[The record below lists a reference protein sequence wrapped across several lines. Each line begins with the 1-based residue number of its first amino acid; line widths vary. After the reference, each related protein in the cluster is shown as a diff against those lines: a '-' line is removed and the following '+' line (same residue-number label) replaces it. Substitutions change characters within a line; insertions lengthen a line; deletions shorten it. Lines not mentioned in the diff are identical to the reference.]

1 MRPLLR
7 RSSSLISVRGRFLD
21 GPDAGLEWLVGGCG
35 HHGVREVADELRED
49 GAISVKRK
57 T

>member
-21 GPDAGLEWLVGGCG
+21 GPGAGLEWLAVD
-35 HHGVREVADELRED
+35 A
-49 GAISVKRK
+49 AIMAFGRSPTSCARMARFL
-57 T
+57 